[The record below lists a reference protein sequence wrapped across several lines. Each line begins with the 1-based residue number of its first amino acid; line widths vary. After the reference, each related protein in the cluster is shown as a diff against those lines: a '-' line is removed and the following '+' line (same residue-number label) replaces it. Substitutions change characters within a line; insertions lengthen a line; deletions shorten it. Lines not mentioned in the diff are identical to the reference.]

1 MMRKIRNALLLM
13 LATALV
19 GSLVWYLPP
28 TLGRAPPA
36 GHGHGHA
43 PGHEGHDHE
52 GGVELDDAKVAAAG
66 IELVTAGAATLR
78 DTFALNGVLQPN
90 QEALVQVTPRFPGV
104 VREVQK
110 RVGDRV
116 ARGDLLAKVESNQSL
131 TVYELRAPL
140 AGTIIDRQVA
150 LGEYVGEQKPAF
162 TIADLSSVWVDF
174 SIYRRDFKRV
184 KTGDTVLVDAEDG
197 GEPIRAKISYLSP
210 VGSSDT
216 QSSLARAVLPNPD
229 MRLRPGLFVTG
240 RVLLSDKPVP
250 LAVKMSA
257 LQTVE
262 NRTVVFV
269 RNGKKFETRDV
280 ELGERDGE
288 HVEILFG
295 LVEGDVYAAKNSF
308 VIKAEIAKGSA
319 THEH

>member
-1 MMRKIRNALLLM
+1 M
-13 LATALV
+13 
-19 GSLVWYLPP
+19 
-28 TLGRAPPA
+28 
-36 GHGHGHA
+36 
-43 PGHEGHDHE
+43 
-52 GGVELDDAKVAAAG
+52 
-66 IELVTAGAATLR
+66 
-78 DTFALNGVLQPN
+78 
-90 QEALVQVTPRFPGV
+90 

-210 VGSSDT
+210 VGSSD
-216 QSSLARAVLPNPD
+216 SCPVDAGH
-229 MRLRPGLFVTG
+229 RLGI
-240 RVLLSDKPVP
+240 D
-250 LAVKMSA
+250 
-257 LQTVE
+257 
-262 NRTVVFV
+262 
-269 RNGKKFETRDV
+269 
-280 ELGERDGE
+280 
-288 HVEILFG
+288 H
-295 LVEGDVYAAKNSF
+295 
-308 VIKAEIAKGSA
+308 
-319 THEH
+319 